1 LSGSATSNLAKSAGI
16 VAFGSILSKVL
27 GFLRESALASEFG
40 ATHATDAYLMA
51 MIIPTLMLFGV
62 GPAVTTTLIPVFT
75 DLEKRKGRDAAFRSV
90 SCIINAC
97 IVVAAGVMVA
107 GFIFAEPIVG
117 FVAPGFS
124 GETYALTVKLTRILF
139 PIALFTVV
147 AHCVTGVLHAIDKFA
162 VPAMV
167 GLVQNVIVI
176 TSILVFG
183 PRYGITAVAVGT
195 ALGAASMLLVQLPA
209 LFSAGF
215 RYHLTLDWHDAGL
228 RQVGRLI
235 GPIVLGSVAGQAGT
249 VVIRTLA
256 SRLPEGSITY
266 LNYSQRL
273 VGLPVGVFGSAL
285 VTVLY
290 PALARMYS
298 ENKRDD
304 FSKMFRRSVGVV
316 FFTLLPMA
324 VGLAVLA
331 TPVVRLAFE
340 RRAFTPEAT
349 AATAAALAYACVGIP
364 ATSLSLLSSR
374 AFYAMQDTIT
384 PVVVNMLAV
393 GVNVGISLALVG
405 PMGHVGLALGGAC
418 QPIASFLILQAV
430 LRYREKKWMRKE
442 RPNGLE
448 DRYSLAASI
457 AKSVVSAT
465 VMWAAVSFF
474 DAWITTA
481 LPGAGTGLQIV
492 RLGGSVGVGVVV
504 YFAVAA
510 IFKSQELSFAF
521 NTAKKRVAVR
531 RSPR

>member
-1 LSGSATSNLAKSAGI
+1 MSGSATSNLAKSAGI

-215 RYHLTLDWHDAGL
+215 RYHLTL
-228 RQVGRLI
+228 
-235 GPIVLGSVAGQAGT
+235 
-249 VVIRTLA
+249 
-256 SRLPEGSITY
+256 
-266 LNYSQRL
+266 
-273 VGLPVGVFGSAL
+273 
-285 VTVLY
+285 
-290 PALARMYS
+290 
-298 ENKRDD
+298 
-304 FSKMFRRSVGVV
+304 
-316 FFTLLPMA
+316 
-324 VGLAVLA
+324 
-331 TPVVRLAFE
+331 
-340 RRAFTPEAT
+340 
-349 AATAAALAYACVGIP
+349 
-364 ATSLSLLSSR
+364 
-374 AFYAMQDTIT
+374 
-384 PVVVNMLAV
+384 
-393 GVNVGISLALVG
+393 
-405 PMGHVGLALGGAC
+405 
-418 QPIASFLILQAV
+418 
-430 LRYREKKWMRKE
+430 
-442 RPNGLE
+442 
-448 DRYSLAASI
+448 
-457 AKSVVSAT
+457 
-465 VMWAAVSFF
+465 
-474 DAWITTA
+474 
-481 LPGAGTGLQIV
+481 
-492 RLGGSVGVGVVV
+492 
-504 YFAVAA
+504 
-510 IFKSQELSFAF
+510 
-521 NTAKKRVAVR
+521 
-531 RSPR
+531 